1 MNDFFKNDFF
11 KNNDFFKAFQ
21 DTPAFKAFQNPQ
33 AFQAPT
39 VDVNKLMTLQRKNI
53 EAFSAATQALSEGT
67 QAIARRGADFV
78 REHMEE
84 ALNTSRE
91 VMAAGSAPDKAIE
104 KQGDFAK
111 SLFENTVEQLCEVTE
126 MATKTQFEA
135 FDILSSRF
143 SRSVEEAKNFAEK
156 KAPASKKAA

>member
-1 MNDFFKNDFF
+1 MNPFFNQ
-11 KNNDFFKAFQ
+11 NNDFFKAFQ
-21 DTPAFKAFQNPQ
+21 NFPGFQN
-33 AFQAPT
+33 FQAPQT
-39 VDVNKLMTLQRKNI
+39 FKTPAVDMNKFFTLQRKNI

-67 QAIARRGADFV
+67 QAIARRGAEFV
-78 REHMEE
+78 RDHVEE

-91 VMAAGSAPDKAIE
+91 VMAAGAAPDKAME

-111 SLFENTVEQLCEVTE
+111 SVIENTVDQLREVTE

-143 SRSVEEAKNFAEK
+143 SRSVEEAKGLAEK
-156 KAPASKKAA
+156 AGKKAA